1 VITNYDKLI
10 IEVSK
15 EGRRAYDLP
24 ECDVEEVALDSVI
37 PSEFLTDRELGLP
50 EVSEIDVVRH
60 YTNLSTK
67 NFGVDTGFYPLGSC
81 TMKYNP
87 KINEDMAALPG
98 FTNIHPYQPEETV
111 QGALEL
117 MYGLDKML
125 AEVAGMSRMTL
136 QPAAGAHGELTGV
149 MVIKAYHR
157 KIWRHFRD
165 LLTFIRTNRKKLCKV
180 PSSSCTV

>member
-1 VITNYDKLI
+1 MITNYDKLI

-157 KIWRHFRD
+157 KRKDFK
-165 LLTFIRTNRKKLCKV
+165 RTKIIV
-180 PSSSCTV
+180 PDAAHGTYCRIDVNKS